1 MVEQVTGHPAA
12 DWATS
17 EALVVEQ
24 SRGVVPASSWMIDA
38 ARSALRSERVLQ
50 LLTPEDSRLTYP
62 MELLLRDAAAEWIVQ
77 EDEDR
82 YRDGIRGV
90 PMIWTGTRFARDPG
104 GRPAIPAEAKIDSG
118 DVEVRITTVHP
129 VSEPPRLGSA
139 AEAVLR
145 TFTGGAP
152 AGWGDAE
159 PATLPWSA
167 DEITAYCRNRAPAR
181 TQLVVVGG
189 DVTGQLRVSPTDEGT
204 VEETRLSGPSA
215 GVLRPE
221 DITALAEQISG
232 GARLMSVAVHPG
244 RRGGSRSNRP
254 TRPALPYG
262 LLVGQDIVAARGVG
276 HAELAPA
283 ARVTILGSAAWCTL
297 DGGRRPPYEQLA
309 DLLRHFG
316 LPDAP

>member
-24 SRGVVPASSWMIDA
+24 SRRIVPASSWMIDA

-77 EDEDR
+77 EDADR

-90 PMIWTGTRFARDPG
+90 PMTWSGTRFVRDPG
-104 GRPAIPAEAKIDSG
+104 GRAATPVEPKIGSG

-129 VSEPPRLGSA
+129 VSGPLRLGSA

-145 TFTGGAP
+145 AFTGGAP

-159 PATLPWSA
+159 PATSPWSA
-167 DEITAYCRNRAPAR
+167 DEITAYCRNRAPGR

-189 DVTGQLRVSPTDEGT
+189 EVTGQLRVSPTDEGT
-204 VEETRLSGPSA
+204 IEETRLSGP
-215 GVLRPE
+215 GTLRPE
-221 DITALAEQISG
+221 DLTALAEQVSG
-232 GARLMSVAVHPG
+232 SARLMLAAVHPG
-244 RRGGSRSNRP
+244 RQGGPRSARP

-262 LLVGQDIVAARGVG
+262 LLVGQEIVAARGVV
-276 HAELAPA
+276 HAERAPA
-283 ARVTILGSAAWCTL
+283 ARVTMLGSAAWCTL

-316 LPDAP
+316 VSDTP

>member
-38 ARSALRSERVLQ
+38 ARSALRSKRVLQ
-50 LLTPEDSRLTYP
+50 LLTPEESRLTYP
-62 MELLLRDAAAEWIVQ
+62 MELLLRDVAAEWIVQ
-77 EDEDR
+77 EDADR

-90 PMIWTGTRFARDPG
+90 PMTWTGTRFVRDPR
-104 GRPAIPAEAKIDSG
+104 GRAATPVKPEIDSG

-129 VSEPPRLGSA
+129 ASEPLRLGST

-145 TFTGGAP
+145 AFTGGAP
-152 AGWGDAE
+152 DGWGDAE
-159 PATLPWSA
+159 PANLPWSA
-167 DEITAYCRNRAPAR
+167 DEITAYCRNRAPGR
-181 TQLVVVGG
+181 TQLVVVGAE
-189 DVTGQLRVSPTDEGT
+189 VTGQLRVSPTDEGT
-204 VEETRLSGPSA
+204 IEETRLSGPES
-215 GVLRPE
+215 GKLRPE
-221 DITALAEQISG
+221 DLTALAEQVSG
-232 GARLMSVAVHPG
+232 SARLMLAAVHPG
-244 RRGGSRSNRP
+244 RRGGSRSSRP

-262 LLVGQDIVAARGVG
+262 LLVGQEIVAARGVA
-276 HAELAPA
+276 HAERAPA
-283 ARVTILGSAAWCTL
+283 ARVTLLGSAAWCTM

-316 LPDAP
+316 VPDAS